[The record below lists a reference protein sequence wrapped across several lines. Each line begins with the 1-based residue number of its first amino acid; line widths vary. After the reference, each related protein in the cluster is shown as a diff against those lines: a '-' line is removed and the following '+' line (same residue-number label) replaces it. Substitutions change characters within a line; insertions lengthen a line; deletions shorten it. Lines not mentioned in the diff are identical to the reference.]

1 VNSRCTVRAATPND
15 LAALVDLLEAYMR
28 ETYRDT
34 WHGSM
39 NSLQRDAF
47 GKECTIH
54 VAEVGGHVVG
64 FVAWTNSYD
73 LHHCLTGGDILD
85 LYVRP
90 SWRGLGFAPALLCSA
105 AAELLRRGAT
115 HLKGGA
121 VDRGTGE
128 HLRWIHRQ
136 RSRVPEAG
144 GARRGFAEA
153 ASAITSAE
161 DLELRGLTANR
172 RLA

>member
-1 VNSRCTVRAATPND
+1 

-128 HLRWIHRQ
+128 HLYARCAA
-136 RSRVPEAG
+136 SSGAG
-144 GARRGFAEA
+144 GFIVSGRAFRKLAELGGVSPRQLARSLPPKTWNYEA
-153 ASAITSAE
+153 
-161 DLELRGLTANR
+161 
-172 RLA
+172 